1 MNNFDSYKHDI
12 LRHMDYR
19 GRLELLAEEASE
31 LSQAALKM
39 VRVLEPDGIYPVN
52 KDKYN
57 TTICTNNMV
66 EEVTDVFI
74 CLQLL
79 DFYADD
85 LLAKKKIKQMAERFA
100 NIPKKEKNNE

>member
-1 MNNFDSYKHDI
+1 MNDFNSYKHGI
-12 LRHMDYR
+12 LKHTDYR

-57 TTICTNNMV
+57 TTICMNNMV

-79 DFYADD
+79 DLYADD

-100 NIPKKEKNNE
+100 NIPKKETND

>member
-1 MNNFDSYKHDI
+1 MNDFDSYKHNV
-12 LRHMDYR
+12 LNHMDYR
-19 GRLELLAEEASE
+19 GCLELLAEEASE

-39 VRVLEPDGIYPVN
+39 VRVLEPDGIYPAN

-57 TTICTNNMV
+57 TTICMNNMV

-79 DFYADD
+79 DLYADD
-85 LLAKKKIKQMAERFA
+85 LLAKKKINQMAERFV
-100 NIPKKEKNNE
+100 NMPKGE